1 MSRIWAIAANTQ
13 REAIR
18 NRILYAL
25 LFFSLI
31 PIASATL
38 LGHLT
43 LGEYGKIVMDVGLAA
58 IAMFGVL
65 IAVFVGI
72 GLVNREIERKTIYTI
87 TTKPVSRVSFILGK
101 YLGLLMVLTL
111 LVGLMGVANLISVWL
126 NGVSVDATYLIVLGM
141 TLVELMVVTAFA
153 VLYST
158 FTGPTLASFFSL
170 STVVIGHLTTDIRDT
185 GARSELEF
193 VQTLSALAYRIL
205 PNLETF
211 NVRSEVVNGIELS
224 AQFLTAS
231 VLYGVGYSAAV
242 IALAA
247 LIFHSR
253 DF

>member
-25 LFFSLI
+25 LFFSLV

-43 LGEYGKIVMDVGLAA
+43 IGEYGKIVMDVGLAG
-58 IAMFGVL
+58 IALFGVL
-65 IAVFVGI
+65 ISVFVGI

-87 TTKPVSRVSFILGK
+87 ASKPIPRISFIVGK
-101 YLGLLMVLTL
+101 YLGLLMVLAIP
-111 LVGLMGVANLISVWL
+111 VGLMGLANLVSVWL
-126 NGVSVDATYLIVLGM
+126 NGVHVDGSYLIVLGM

-158 FTGPTLASFFSL
+158 FTRPTLASFFSL
-170 STVVIGHLTTDIRDT
+170 STVVIGHLTTDIRDF
-185 GARSELEF
+185 GAQSELVF
-193 VQTLSALAYRIL
+193 VQKFSAVAYWVL

-211 NVRSEVVNGIELS
+211 NVRTEVVHGIDLP
-224 AQFLTAS
+224 ATFLATS
-231 VLYGVGYSAAV
+231 VLYGVCYSAAV

-247 LIFHSR
+247 LVFHSR

>member
-25 LFFSLI
+25 LFFALI

-43 LGEYGKIVMDVGLAA
+43 VGEYTKIVMDVGLAA
-58 IAMFGVL
+58 IAIFGTL
-65 IAVFVGI
+65 IAIFVGI

-87 TTKPVSRVSFILGK
+87 ASKPVSRVSFIVGK
-101 YLGLLMVLTL
+101 YLGLLMVLAM
-111 LVGLMGVANLISVWL
+111 LVALMGVANLISALL
-126 NGVSVDATYLIVLGM
+126 NGATVGPAYALVLAM
-141 TLVELMVVTAFA
+141 TLVELMVITAFA

-170 STVVIGHLTTDIRDT
+170 STVVIGHLTQDIRDF
-185 GARSELEF
+185 GAESEMAF
-193 VQTLSALAYRIL
+193 VRHATAAVYWVL

-211 NVRSEVVNGIELS
+211 NIRTEVVHGIALPAE
-224 AQFLTAS
+224 FLVTS
-231 VLYGVGYSAAV
+231 VAYGLGYSAAV

>member
-25 LFFSLI
+25 LFFALI
-31 PIASATL
+31 PIAASTL

-43 LGEYGKIVMDVGLAA
+43 VGEYTKIVMDVGLAA
-58 IAMFGVL
+58 IAIFGIL
-65 IAVFVGI
+65 IAIFVGI
-72 GLVNREIERKTIYTI
+72 GLVNKEIERKTIYTI
-87 TTKPVSRVSFILGK
+87 ASKPVSRVSFIVGK
-101 YLGLLMVLTL
+101 YLGLLMVLAL
-111 LVGLMGVANLISVWL
+111 LVALMGVANLISALL
-126 NGVSVDATYLIVLGM
+126 NDVPVGASYLLVLGM

-170 STVVIGHLTTDIRDT
+170 STVIIGHLTTDIRAF
-185 GARSELEF
+185 GAESEMVF
-193 VQTLSALAYRIL
+193 VQKMTAALYWVL

-211 NVRSEVVNGIELS
+211 NIRAEVVHGIPLPPT
-224 AQFLTAS
+224 FLATS
-231 VLYGVGYSAAV
+231 VAYGVGYSAAV

>member
-1 MSRIWAIAANTQ
+1 VSRIWAIAINTQ

-25 LFFSLI
+25 LFFAFI

-43 LGEYGKIVMDVGLAA
+43 IGEYAKIVMDVGLAA
-58 IAMFGVL
+58 IALFGVL
-65 IAVFVGI
+65 IAIFVGI

-87 TTKPVSRVSFILGK
+87 ASKPVPRVSFIVGK
-101 YLGLLMVLTL
+101 YLGLLMVLAM
-111 LVGLMGVANLISVWL
+111 LVVLMGVANLISMLL
-126 NGVSVDATYLIVLGM
+126 NGVPVDASYLIVLGM

-170 STVVIGHLTTDIRDT
+170 STVVIGHLTTDIRDF
-185 GARSELEF
+185 GGQSEMVF
-193 VQTLSALAYRIL
+193 VQKLSAVTYWLL

-211 NVRSEVVNGIELS
+211 NVRSEVVHGIDLPLG
-224 AQFLTAS
+224 FLAAAT
-231 VLYGVGYSAAV
+231 LYGVAYSAVV